1 MLDRVTT
8 LSATAASPVT
18 TALARRRA
26 LFAGL
31 VGATIAAVLWLALVA
46 VPPYSAGAISFLVL
60 FTVTLPWSVVG
71 FWNAAIGFLIMRFC
85 RDPAAAVNPLAV
97 SVRGDEPVTASTAIL
112 MCIRNESPEQVTR
125 NLQPLMDGLVR
136 ANVAHLFHV
145 YLLSDSSDPGV
156 IAAETT
162 RFDAFIA
169 KWQGTIPVTYRRRQ
183 VNTAFKSG
191 NIRDFC
197 DRWGNNYDFAITL
210 DADSFMPAETV
221 LRLVRIAQ
229 ANPSLGIL
237 QTLVVGLPSVSVFA
251 RVFQFGM
258 RLGMRSYTLGA
269 TWWQGDCGPYWGH
282 NAIIRLAPFI
292 AHCRMPVLPGNGPLS
307 GHVLSHD
314 QVEAALMRRAGYEVR
329 VLPVD
334 GVSWEE
340 NPPTLMEFSRR
351 DLRWCQGNMQYWQLL
366 TLPGLKPVSRFQ
378 LVFAIWMYLGSPA
391 WMAMTAIGTVLLALS
406 EAQTGKYVPLKASAG
421 TALFAIMMLM
431 TFAPK
436 IASMIDVLLTNSARR
451 SFGGTIPFALN
462 IATEAAF
469 MVLLTPII
477 ALTHTIFLYS
487 SFCISARRQLDQP
500 DAREPCGALAPR
512 ADKAVAADDSRLH
525 RAGRRRHEGS
535 ERYRLRLDGHERAHF
550 GGAVRR
556 CNGLPS
562 HGSFVR
568 EDRHRPHPRGKRA
581 AGGTDA
587 AMPAGAGGCVRR
599 WHERRPTKTMFD
611 SFRTVRG
618 IVRSLRIY
626 YGDRQHGPA
635 MDRLYRQFVQPGDLV
650 FDIGA
655 HVGDRI
661 AAFRRLGARV
671 VAVEPQP
678 ALLRTLRLLYG
689 GDPMVTIEAAA
700 VGRQPGIVELNVNLD
715 NPTVST
721 VSTDFIAAAANAP
734 GWQGQ
739 AWSKR
744 VRVPLTSLDSLIV
757 THGTPAFIKIDVEG
771 FEAEALA
778 GLTQPPQAL
787 SFEFTLIQRE
797 LALACVERC
806 GTLGYASFNAVL
818 GESQSF
824 EHSDWIDAPAISR
837 WLSALPPEANSGDVY
852 ARLA

>member
-8 LSATAASPVT
+8 LSATVGSPAT
-18 TALARRRA
+18 TVLARRRA

-31 VGATIAAVLWLALVA
+31 VGTTIAAVLWLALVA

-85 RDPAAAVNPLAV
+85 RDPAAAVNPLAA
-97 SVRGDEPVTASTAIL
+97 SIRGDEPVTASTAIL

-125 NLQPLMDGLVR
+125 NLQPLMDGLVQ
-136 ANVAHLFHV
+136 AHVAHLFHV

-156 IAAETT
+156 IAAETSC
-162 RFDAFIA
+162 FDAFIA

-197 DRWGNNYDFAITL
+197 DRWGNNHDFAITL

-406 EAQTGKYVPLKASAG
+406 DTPAAQYVPLKASAG

-436 IASMIDVLLTNSARR
+436 IASMIDVLLTHPARR
-451 SFGGTIPFALN
+451 SFSGTIPFALN
-462 IATEAAF
+462 IA
-469 MVLLTPII
+469 
-477 ALTHTIFLYS
+477 
-487 SFCISARRQLDQP
+487 
-500 DAREPCGALAPR
+500 
-512 ADKAVAADDSRLH
+512 
-525 RAGRRRHEGS
+525 
-535 ERYRLRLDGHERAHF
+535 
-550 GGAVRR
+550 
-556 CNGLPS
+556 
-562 HGSFVR
+562 
-568 EDRHRPHPRGKRA
+568 
-581 AGGTDA
+581 
-587 AMPAGAGGCVRR
+587 
-599 WHERRPTKTMFD
+599 
-611 SFRTVRG
+611 
-618 IVRSLRIY
+618 
-626 YGDRQHGPA
+626 
-635 MDRLYRQFVQPGDLV
+635 
-650 FDIGA
+650 
-655 HVGDRI
+655 
-661 AAFRRLGARV
+661 
-671 VAVEPQP
+671 
-678 ALLRTLRLLYG
+678 
-689 GDPMVTIEAAA
+689 IEAAVHDSA
-700 VGRQPGIVELNVNLD
+700 DADHRSDPH
-715 NPTVST
+715 
-721 VSTDFIAAAANAP
+721 DF
-734 GWQGQ
+734 
-739 AWSKR
+739 S
-744 VRVPLTSLDSLIV
+744 
-757 THGTPAFIKIDVEG
+757 
-771 FEAEALA
+771 
-778 GLTQPPQAL
+778 
-787 SFEFTLIQRE
+787 
-797 LALACVERC
+797 
-806 GTLGYASFNAVL
+806 
-818 GESQSF
+818 
-824 EHSDWIDAPAISR
+824 
-837 WLSALPPEANSGDVY
+837 
-852 ARLA
+852 